1 MSKIA
6 TFASQIFPMKTINDF
21 SFAGKKVLIRVDFN
35 VPLNAALEVTDDT
48 RIIAVVP
55 TIQKILNDG
64 GAVILMSHL
73 GRPKGGY
80 EEKYSLKHVV
90 SCLSNALQL
99 PVKFAKDCIGEAA
112 EQAAKDLK
120 MGEVLLLE
128 NLRFHVEEEK
138 GDTLFSQQLASLGDF
153 YVNDAFGTAH
163 RRHASTAVIAEFFK
177 TYKALG
183 LLMAAEV
190 ENIQKVLNNAERP
203 YTAIIGG
210 AKVSSKIN
218 IIKNLADNVDNFLI
232 GGGMVFTFIKALGGH
247 VGKSLTEDEM
257 INNAKEIIALC
268 KKTGAKLYLPVDS
281 VCSSEFS
288 EQGTIAT
295 YNTDQI
301 PDGYMGLDIGEKA
314 IKEYTDV
321 IATSKTI
328 MWNGPMGV
336 FEMSSFQKG
345 TQQIGIAV
353 ANATEHGAFSLV
365 GGGDSVAAVN
375 KFNLGDSI
383 SYVSTGG
390 GAMLELMEGITLPGV
405 AAIAD

>member
-1 MSKIA
+1 
-6 TFASQIFPMKTINDF
+6 MKTILDF
-21 SFAGKKVLIRVDFN
+21 SFAGKKVLVRVDFN
-35 VPLNAALEVTDDT
+35 VPLDSQFNVTDDT
-48 RIIAVVP
+48 RIVATIP
-55 TIQKILNDG
+55 TIKKILGDG

-80 EEKYSLKHVV
+80 EEKYSLKHIV
-90 SCLSNALQL
+90 SSLSDAVGQSI
-99 PVKFAKDCIGEAA
+99 KFVADCIGDQA
-112 EQAAKDLK
+112 ETAAKDLK
-120 MGEVLLLE
+120 AGEILLLE

-177 TYKALG
+177 SQKALG

-190 ENIQKVLNNAERP
+190 DNIQKVLTNAKRP

-218 IIKNLADNVDNFLI
+218 IIRNLADKVDNFII
-232 GGGMVFTFIKALGGH
+232 GGGMVFTFIKAMGGN
-247 VGKSLTEDEM
+247 VGKSLVEDQM
-257 INNAKEIIALC
+257 IKDALEIIELC
-268 KKTGAKLYLPVDS
+268 KQNGAKLYLPKDS
-281 VCSSEFS
+281 VCSTEFS

-295 YNTDQI
+295 YDTKNI
-301 PDGYMGLDIGEKA
+301 PDGSMGLDIGPEA
-314 IKEYTDV
+314 IKEYCDV
-321 IATSKTI
+321 IDNSKTI

-336 FEMSSFQKG
+336 FEMNAFQKG
-345 TQQIGIAV
+345 TQQVGIAV
-353 ANATEHGAFSLV
+353 ANSTENGAFSLV

-405 AAIAD
+405 AAIAE